1 MMIWVIHAFHF
12 SVYWTLRL
20 VSCLTARVLL
30 SRIASVMY
38 IWYGLPYTNFWQGVL
53 RVMVMVWF
61 VKVYK

>member
-1 MMIWVIHAFHF
+1 MRSTFLF
-12 SVYWTLRL
+12 TWTLRL
-20 VSCLTARVLL
+20 VSCLTARVQL

-53 RVMVMVWF
+53 WVMVTVWF